1 MKVALVGATG
11 FIGSKILGE
20 AAKRGHIVTGLCR
33 HPAKVLQHENVHPVF
48 ADVMDTP
55 ALQKLFAGHDVVVHS
70 YSPPFD
76 PKLRAEAD
84 EFVGRMAKQGI
95 AAMEAFSLFRPSDPA
110 AHQADVQARIE
121 AQTAATRS
129 IIRAA
134 QGAGVM
140 RIFAVGGAG
149 TLLVNGVRTMDRP
162 DFPVAFE
169 GGAKSTAVVKELL
182 REQSGLDWTVLCPPM
197 LIRPGERTGKFRL
210 GLDDLLTAPD
220 GSSRI
225 SVEDF
230 AIAFVDELETPKH
243 IHRRFTVA
251 Y

>member
-1 MKVALVGATG
+1 MKIALVGATG
-11 FIGSKILGE
+11 FIGSKILEE
-20 AAKRGHIVTGLCR
+20 AAGRGHMVTGLCR
-33 HPAKVLQHENVHPVF
+33 HPENVLQHEHVRPF
-48 ADVMDTP
+48 AADVMDTP
-55 ALQKLFAGHDVVVHS
+55 SLQKLFAGHDVIVHS

-76 PKLRAEAD
+76 TKLRAEAN
-84 EFVGRMAKQGI
+84 EFVTRMAAEGKPP
-95 AAMEAFSLFRPSDPA
+95 MEAFSLFRPSDSA
-110 AHQADVQARIE
+110 AHQADVQARIQ

-134 QGAGVM
+134 QAANVK

-182 REQSGLDWTVLCPPM
+182 REQPGLEWTVLCPPM
-197 LIRPGERTGKFRL
+197 MIRPGERTGKYRL

-230 AIAFVDELETPKH
+230 AAACVDELETPKH
-243 IHRRFTVA
+243 LCRRFTVA